1 MDNDV
6 LLAASEEC
14 HTIVSALY
22 RLLNSQLPVHS
33 RTQFHDKCFEALI
46 PSANKPPPQIQGHAT
61 SPLMQNGVY
70 RPPQRR
76 TNGVS
81 SPKQVKTPPPPTQ
94 TPPPPSSAVINKPK
108 MVDMS
113 TQTFSTGEIQCINVY
128 FDN

>member
-6 LLAASEEC
+6 LLAASEES

-22 RLLNSQLPVHS
+22 RLLNNQLPVHA
-33 RTQFHDKCFEALI
+33 RTQFHDKCFEALM

-76 TNGVS
+76 SNGIS
-81 SPKQVKTPPPPTQ
+81 SPKQVRTPPPPTR
-94 TPPPPSSAVINKPK
+94 TPPPSTTTLSKPK
-108 MVDMS
+108 MVDS
-113 TQTFSTGEIQCINVY
+113 ATQTFSTGEIQCINVY
-128 FDN
+128 CDN